1 MSSEKKDFKK
11 IDIDTVP
18 EWKVKTHQIIFEADT
33 PSGKFFDVL
42 LLWAILLSVVAVMLE
57 SVNSIAE
64 HHREALVIAEWI
76 FTILFTIEY
85 ILRILSVGKPWKYIT
100 SFMGVVD
107 LLSILPT
114 YISLF
119 VAGPQ
124 YLLVIRTIR
133 LIRVFRILKLTRYVS
148 EAQALKVALKASIAK
163 IAIFISGVVILV
175 LIMGTLMYIIEGPE
189 HGFTSIPRSMYW
201 TIVTIT
207 TVGYGDITPET
218 TIGQTL
224 ASIIML
230 LGYGIIAVP
239 TGIVTGELIRRKD
252 DKDYNTHA
260 CSECSREGHDADADY
275 CKYCGAE
282 LRPHQTT

>member
-1 MSSEKKDFKK
+1 MKEQATDFRK
-11 IDIDTVP
+11 IDQQKAP
-18 EWKVKTHQIIFEADT
+18 NWKVKMHEIIFEADT
-33 PSGKFFDVL
+33 PAGKLFDVI
-42 LLWAILLSVVAVMLE
+42 LLWAILLSVLAVMIE
-57 SVNSIAE
+57 TVESIAS
-64 HHREALVIAEWI
+64 HHRDAMVLIEWI

-85 ILRILSVGKPWKYIT
+85 FLRILSVGKPIKYIT

-107 LLSILPT
+107 LLSVLPT

-148 EAQALKVALKASIAK
+148 EAQALKQALRASAAK
-163 IAIFISGVVILV
+163 IIIFISGVVILV
-175 LIMGTLMYIIEGPE
+175 LIMGSLMYIVEGPE
-189 HGFTSIPRSMYW
+189 HGFTSIPTSMYW

-207 TVGYGDITPET
+207 TVGYGDIAPVT
-218 TIGQTL
+218 TLGQTI

-239 TGIVTGELIRRKD
+239 TGIVTGEFIRGNKSS
-252 DKDYNTHA
+252 KDYNTKA
-260 CSECSREGHDADADY
+260 CPQCSKEGHDADAKH
-275 CKYCGAE
+275 CKYCGAI
-282 LRPHQTT
+282 L